1 MFETEI
7 DKDREELTGKRS
19 ITHYREEETVSRWEE
34 DEDQEDADHISKF
47 IYFEHQQYLLYVLY
61 IFIRAQCV

>member
-1 MFETEI
+1 MSETDI

-34 DEDQEDADHISKF
+34 DEDQEDADHISKLY
-47 IYFEHQQYLLYVLY
+47 YFEHQQYFLSVLY
-61 IFIRAQCV
+61 IFIRA